1 MGDKIGLQF
10 EKYEPSGEITEH
22 QSAVKT
28 AIRICSPAAIPAGLI
43 VSMLFPRFVASVF
56 GMAPAIMA
64 DAIYVQTVC
73 PLVKGQLH
81 LFWRALGYAPGFAA
95 HRLPAYPKQ
104 V

>member
-1 MGDKIGLQF
+1 MKHRSD
-10 EKYEPSGEITEH
+10 
-22 QSAVKT
+22 VKT
-28 AIRICSPAAIPAGLI
+28 VIRICSLAAVPAGLI
-43 VSMLFPRFVASVF
+43 VSMLFPRFVAAVF

-64 DAIYVQTVC
+64 DAIYVQAVC

-95 HRLPAYPKQ
+95 HRLPSYPKQ